1 MIAKANY
8 ISKKRQAYLIAI
20 EFDDRV
26 LDFDLLHLRS
36 HRADM
41 GGEHRGIRLG
51 RGRRKGRT
59 KYRDMKTEDTGRW
72 GDFSDRRPR
81 RDGDVYDG
89 RDDRFMSDSHRNS
102 GPERSGANASA
113 LGERKRPGDS
123 GGGESKRMKAS

>member
-1 MIAKANY
+1 MDSIGNALIGEDKPRGQNNPASPAPDAALIPYKGKTPSLIAKADY
-8 ISKKRQAYLIAI
+8 ISKKRQTYLIAI

-59 KYRDMKTEDTGRW
+59 KCGN
-72 GDFSDRRPR
+72 G
-81 RDGDVYDG
+81 
-89 RDDRFMSDSHRNS
+89 
-102 GPERSGANASA
+102 RSG
-113 LGERKRPGDS
+113 D
-123 GGGESKRMKAS
+123 